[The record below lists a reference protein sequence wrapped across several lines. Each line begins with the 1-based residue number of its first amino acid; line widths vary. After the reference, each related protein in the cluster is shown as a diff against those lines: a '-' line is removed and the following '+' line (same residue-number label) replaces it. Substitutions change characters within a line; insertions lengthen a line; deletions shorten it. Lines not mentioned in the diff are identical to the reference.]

1 MINTLLAKYKYL
13 RGTMSID
20 QYLLVLMINQTFK
33 IDMKHGL
40 AYI

>member
-1 MINTLLAKYKYL
+1 
-13 RGTMSID
+13 MSID

-40 AYI
+40 AYISILQIFIKLDL

>member
-13 RGTMSID
+13 RVLCQLII
-20 QYLLVLMINQTFK
+20 LVLMINQTFK